1 MCCPIKTSRHVCLG
15 KLITNFFVLNNNG
28 HPNAKLCLSSF
39 IIKMKYKRWKKIELK
54 LTKRSANVF
63 VQYRVNWPMLSSHTM
78 TSYPKIVLNY
88 KSHWM
93 AYTLRKHVPP
103 FYNGITWANGQSD
116 QSACQK
122 GVIFPY
128 NQNSRGK
135 KYDLLNGKNYH
146 RFDCK
151 VIEIGVH
158 QPQ

>member
-1 MCCPIKTSRHVCLG
+1 ME
-15 KLITNFFVLNNNG
+15 
-28 HPNAKLCLSSF
+28 
-39 IIKMKYKRWKKIELK
+39 KIELK

-88 KSHWM
+88 KSQRM

-128 NQNSRGK
+128 NQNSRE
-135 KYDLLNGKNYH
+135 KNMIYWTAQISH
-146 RFDCK
+146 FHQFDCK
-151 VIEIGVH
+151 VIKIGVH